1 MLEAVPLIAVT
12 VFFMS
17 IFLYAYAN
25 LQLEEIRGNWDERRC
40 ETLVMLLANMVPT
53 DPNVDR
59 STFAVENFQFCI
71 GKIIDSSLSIMLQPM
86 MASFSTQIDA
96 TKPISN
102 AMNNLKKSA
111 LSLLTPYFSIF
122 GGMWDKLKLASF
134 EIFRMYYHVHTAM
147 DRVFGIAAASLF
159 AGMGLFNAIKGAM
172 GFVIQVIIAILI
184 ILCILVIFLFFV
196 MWPVIPIILTMIGI
210 LSATVYSANVSGM
223 TDSFCVGPDTLVKMA
238 DQGSKV
244 GWKKVSEIEPGDALA
259 EGVVEGVLR
268 VGRPAP
274 GTCVS
279 IENVI
284 ISKSHLVYHNGWISA
299 GEHPHAKP
307 AESPTSLYCLNTSSR
322 TWQVKCVDSVSSLT
336 LRDWEEI
343 PDDSE
348 QIDFAWD
355 SLVSTMLNGP
365 DKIVP
370 LRSPVGRGLLGP
382 STFLWTDMI
391 GTNTPITQIK
401 IGDYVRDGIGF
412 TRVTGIYMDTATH
425 VPAAGPNESIW
436 YYMPIKKVWTHC
448 KGKGKGKTSTYKM
461 GGYHLVT
468 ESGSFNIGFGKD
480 KMLVRDFTEV
490 GAKRIHETYPFIK
503 SII

>member
-40 ETLVMLLANMVPT
+40 EALVMLLANMVPT
-53 DPNVDR
+53 DPNVDT

-86 MASFSTQIDA
+86 MTSFSTQIDA

-102 AMNNLKKSA
+102 AMNTLKKSA
-111 LSLLTPYFSIF
+111 FSLLTPLLSIF
-122 GGMWDKLKLASF
+122 GGMWGKLKLASF
-134 EIFRMYYHVHTAM
+134 EIFRVYYNIHTAM

-159 AGMGLFNAIKGAM
+159 AGMGIFNAIKSGM
-172 GFVIQVIIAILI
+172 GFVLQVIIAILI
-184 ILCILVIFLFFV
+184 VLCILVIFLFFIL
-196 MWPVIPIILTMIGI
+196 WPVIPIILTMIGI
-210 LSATVYSANVSGM
+210 LSATVYAANVSGM
-223 TDSFCVGPDTLVKMA
+223 SGSFCVGPETLVKMK
-238 DQGSKV
+238 GNI
-244 GWKKVSEIEPGDALA
+244 WKKVSEIQPGDALA

-268 VGRPAP
+268 VGRPEA
-274 GTCVS
+274 GSCVS

-284 ISKSHLVYHNGWISA
+284 ISKSHLIFHDGWISA
-299 GEHPHAKP
+299 GDHSSAKP
-307 AESPTSLYCLNTSSR
+307 AESPESLYCLNTSTR
-322 TWQVKCVDSVSSLT
+322 TWEVKCVDSKSLK

-343 PDDSE
+343 PDNSE

-365 DKIVP
+365 DNTLP
-370 LRSPVGRGLLGP
+370 LRSTPGRGLLGP
-382 STFLWTDMI
+382 LTFLWTDI
-391 GTNTPITQIK
+391 LGTNTPITEIK
-401 IGDYVRDGIGF
+401 IGDYVRDGLGF
-412 TRVTGIYMDTATH
+412 TKVIGVYTDTATP
-425 VPAAGPNESIW
+425 VPIAGPNESIW
-436 YYMPIKKVWTHC
+436 HYMPIKKIWTH
-448 KGKGKGKTSTYKM
+448 GKRKSLEGKLV
-461 GGYHLVT
+461 GYHLVT
-468 ESGSFNIGFGKD
+468 ESGSFKIGFANEN
-480 KMLVRDFTEV
+480 MLVRDFTEV